1 VQFYKSLNHAQADAQ
16 ATLRAI
22 KRSISLREEIKGL
35 TSWPRSNGI
44 DSNETNWIVKRL
56 MKYRK
61 SQFGC
66 ENS

>member
-1 VQFYKSLNHAQADAQ
+1 VQFHKLLYEAQANAQ
-16 ATLRAI
+16 AALRAI

-35 TSWPRSNGI
+35 TSWSRSNGI

-61 SQFGC
+61 SLIWL
-66 ENS
+66 